1 VLIPSAAA
9 TPPRH
14 PNCTLRPAMQAI
26 SGPDVTLSRSP
37 ETMNSHEQPEIVD
50 AEHSNLPLRKTNVVT
65 VL

>member
-1 VLIPSAAA
+1 
-9 TPPRH
+9 
-14 PNCTLRPAMQAI
+14 MQAI